1 MLKVH
6 HLNNSRSQRIVWLC
20 EELGLDYKLVKHMR
34 DPEGLRSPQS
44 LYDVHP
50 LGKAPVIE
58 HDGHT
63 IFETDAILEYICHTC
78 AGGKLARK
86 AGDADYGEYLSWLAF
101 SEGTIFPGLGVD
113 LVYAWTG
120 GGNEDFKGFF
130 DVELEK
136 NLKYLETSL
145 AGRDSILA
153 SGFSAADINLGW
165 TLEFAECRGR
175 IKNYAGLQK
184 YLNDLRARSG
194 FKRSIEK
201 GGPQDLS
208 VFAAGVE

>member
-6 HLNNSRSQRIVWLC
+6 HLNNSRSQRILWLC
-20 EELGLDYKLVKHMR
+20 EELALDYDIVKHMR
-34 DPEGLRSPQS
+34 DAETMRSPQS

-50 LGKAPVIE
+50 LGKAPTIE

-63 IFETDAILEYICHTC
+63 IFETDACLEYICHTF
-78 AGGKLARK
+78 AGGKLSRS
-86 AGDADYGEYLSWLAF
+86 AGDDDYGDYLSWLAY

-113 LVYAWTG
+113 LIYAWTG

-136 NLKYLETSL
+136 NLKYLQDSI
-145 AGRDSILA
+145 ADRDSILT

-175 IKNYAGLQK
+175 IKNYSGLQR
-184 YLNDLRARSG
+184 YLDKLRSRDA
-194 FKRSIEK
+194 FKRSLEK

-208 VFAAGVE
+208 VFA

>member
-20 EELGLDYKLVKHMR
+20 EELDLEYELVKHMR
-34 DPEGLRSPQS
+34 DAETLRSPQS
-44 LYDVHP
+44 LYDIHP

-58 HDGHT
+58 HDAHT
-63 IFETDAILEYICHTC
+63 VFETDAIIEYICHTF
-78 AGGKLARK
+78 AAGKLSRAP
-86 AGDADYGEYLSWLAF
+86 GSADYGEYLAWLAY

-113 LVYAWTG
+113 LLYAWTG

-136 NLKYLETSL
+136 NLKYLEDSVD
-145 AGRDSILA
+145 GRDSILV

-175 IKNYAGLQK
+175 IKNYSGLQK
-184 YLNDLRARSG
+184 YLDKLRARDG
-194 FKRSIEK
+194 YRRSIER

-208 VFAAGVE
+208 VFAAGVA